1 MDNDN
6 KPAAAPRLWK
16 DLPLILPISL
26 LQGCAA
32 GAMAGLLIGGPIGWL
47 CGYTYA
53 ASAWALGLPLGAA
66 MILLLIAA
74 GLKPEPPRQK
84 PGLALVSPDQ

>member
-1 MDNDN
+1 MN
-6 KPAAAPRLWK
+6 KTATPVRLWK

-47 CGYTYA
+47 CGYAYA
-53 ASAWALGLPLGAA
+53 GSAWTLGLPLGVL

-74 GLKPEPPRQK
+74 GLKPEPLKQK